1 VFDALPLTDSEGR
14 CVANLFEPR
23 EKTQTARRSASSEPF
38 ARSATSSPNAAQAR
52 GDAERLEARL
62 KQRKAILTLKHRKE
76 AGSAAMAETMA
87 LADRE
92 YELAL
97 SEYETARIKHLL
109 ADADAEK
116 AKLSFEAWRTASS
129 NRRAEM
135 SLR

>member
-1 VFDALPLTDSEGR
+1 MSNDLMPLEERYERALHALGER
-14 CVANLFEPR
+14 LNE
-23 EKTQTARRSASSEPF
+23 
-38 ARSATSSPNAAQAR
+38 AAQFR
-52 GDAERLEARL
+52 GDAERLEGRL
-62 KQRKAILTLKHRKE
+62 KQRRAILTLKHRKE

-109 ADADAEK
+109 ADSEAEK
-116 AKLSFEAWRTASS
+116 ARLSFEAWRTASS
-129 NRRAEM
+129 NKRAEM

>member
-1 VFDALPLTDSEGR
+1 VNVIMPLEERYERALHSLGEKLTE
-14 CVANLFEPR
+14 
-23 EKTQTARRSASSEPF
+23 
-38 ARSATSSPNAAQAR
+38 AAQAR

-76 AGSAAMAETMA
+76 AGSAALAETMA

-97 SEYETARIKHLL
+97 AEWETARIKYLL
-109 ADADAEK
+109 ADSEAEK
-116 AKLSFEAWRTASS
+116 AKLSFECWRTASS

-135 SLR
+135 NLR

>member
-1 VFDALPLTDSEGR
+1 MNALMPLEERYERALHALGEKLSE
-14 CVANLFEPR
+14 A
-23 EKTQTARRSASSEPF
+23 ASC
-38 ARSATSSPNAAQAR
+38 R
-52 GDAERLEARL
+52 GEAERLEGRL

-92 YELAL
+92 YELVL

-109 ADADAEK
+109 ADAEAEK
-116 AKLSFEAWRTASS
+116 ARLSFEAWRSCSA

-135 SLR
+135 ALR

>member
-1 VFDALPLTDSEGR
+1 MTAHTAIMPLEEKYERALQSLGDKLSD
-14 CVANLFEPR
+14 
-23 EKTQTARRSASSEPF
+23 
-38 ARSATSSPNAAQAR
+38 AAQAR

-97 SEYETARIKHLL
+97 SEYETARIKYLL
-109 ADADAEK
+109 TDADAEK
-116 AKLSFEAWRTASS
+116 ARLSFEAWRTASS
-129 NRRAEM
+129 NRRAEIN
-135 SLR
+135 LR

>member
-1 VFDALPLTDSEGR
+1 MNAPATIMPLEEKIERALRAVGDKLSE
-14 CVANLFEPR
+14 C
-23 EKTQTARRSASSEPF
+23 
-38 ARSATSSPNAAQAR
+38 AQAR

>member
-1 VFDALPLTDSEGR
+1 MNAMMPLEERYERALQSLGDKLSE
-14 CVANLFEPR
+14 
-23 EKTQTARRSASSEPF
+23 
-38 ARSATSSPNAAQAR
+38 AAQAR

-87 LADRE
+87 LADKE

-97 SEYETARIKHLL
+97 AEWEVANIRYRV
-109 ADADAEK
+109 ADAEADK

-129 NRRAEM
+129 NKRAEM

>member
-1 VFDALPLTDSEGR
+1 MAAEGR
-14 CVANLFEPR
+14 GVNALMPLEER
-23 EKTQTARRSASSEPF
+23 YERALAALGDKLSD
-38 ARSATSSPNAAQAR
+38 AAQAR

-97 SEYETARIKHLL
+97 AEYETARIKYLL
-109 ADADAEK
+109 ADAEAEK

-135 SLR
+135 NLR

>member
-1 VFDALPLTDSEGR
+1 MASELMPLEERYEVALHALG
-14 CVANLFEPR
+14 
-23 EKTQTARRSASSEPF
+23 EKLSDC
-38 ARSATSSPNAAQAR
+38 AQAR
-52 GDAERLEARL
+52 GDAERLEGRL

-116 AKLSFEAWRTASS
+116 AKLGFEAWRTSSS

-135 SLR
+135 NMR

>member
-1 VFDALPLTDSEGR
+1 MAAKGRSMNALMPLEERYERALDALGDKLSD
-14 CVANLFEPR
+14 
-23 EKTQTARRSASSEPF
+23 
-38 ARSATSSPNAAQAR
+38 AAQAR

-62 KQRKAILTLKHRKE
+62 KQRKAILTLEHRKE

-97 SEYETARIKHLL
+97 AEYETARIKYLL
-109 ADADAEK
+109 ADAEAEK

-135 SLR
+135 NLR

>member
-1 VFDALPLTDSEGR
+1 MATELMPLEERYERALHALGEKLSE
-14 CVANLFEPR
+14 C
-23 EKTQTARRSASSEPF
+23 
-38 ARSATSSPNAAQAR
+38 AQAR
-52 GDAERLEARL
+52 GDAERLEGRL

-129 NRRAEM
+129 NKRAEM
-135 SLR
+135 NLR